1 VLTPADEAAWRHRFR
16 AAEAIIE
23 LIAGPPRRA
32 ARFVLA
38 ERKDP
43 GWPDRFA
50 ADLGPVGIPHG
61 AAGTIADQEAQEHN
75 RAHGSGGAG
84 YRVPIWPSRSTSWTA

>member
-1 VLTPADEAAWRHRFR
+1 M
-16 AAEAIIE
+16 E

-50 ADLGPVGIPHG
+50 ADLGPVDIRHG
-61 AAGTIADQEAQEHN
+61 AVAATPNREAQEHY

-84 YRVPIWPSRSTSWTA
+84 YSVPIWPSRSTSWTWTEVPRAFRRGIQ